1 MEIPSDFSDCSDI
14 DESHTK
20 IISEI
25 VKQKS
30 DLSRLNGRSLHY
42 ERSFTTNK
50 FSMDD
55 TMLQKVKRKSYQ
67 VNLSL
72 YKDSWDDFLV
82 GAQFE
87 NDISLKDPMTTVMKS
102 NNEVE
107 DLEQSY
113 FFDRFDDYRED
124 FFERSL
130 NQMTT
135 FTQNPVINNDD
146 SIIIL

>member
-1 MEIPSDFSDCSDI
+1 MSVPSDFSDCSDI
-14 DESHTK
+14 DESYTK
-20 IISEI
+20 IINEI

-42 ERSFTTNK
+42 ERSFTQNK
-50 FSMDD
+50 VSMDD
-55 TMLQKVKRKSYQ
+55 TMLQKVKKKSYQ

-72 YKDSWDDFLV
+72 YQDSWDDFLV

-102 NNEVE
+102 NNE

-113 FFDRFDDYRED
+113 FFDRLDDYKED

-130 NQMTT
+130 HQMTS